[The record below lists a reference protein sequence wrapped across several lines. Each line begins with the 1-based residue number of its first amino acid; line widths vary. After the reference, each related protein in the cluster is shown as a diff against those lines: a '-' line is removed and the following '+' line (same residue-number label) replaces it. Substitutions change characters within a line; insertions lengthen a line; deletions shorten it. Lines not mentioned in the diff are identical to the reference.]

1 MIQSYYSIHAAIK
14 RVVPKKNSY
23 NMTFN
28 FCLYSLKSLLK
39 KMLFSDEIHF
49 FKCDWESNF
58 AFFSIIQ
65 ITNVLSDKNK
75 PKGLLSQNNKFNR
88 GLIEKFKRN

>member
-1 MIQSYYSIHAAIK
+1 MIQSYYSIDAAIK
-14 RVVPKKNSY
+14 RVVPKISFY

-39 KMLFSDEIHF
+39 KMLFSDKIHF
-49 FKCDWESNF
+49 LKYGWESNF

-65 ITNVLSDKNK
+65 ITNVSSDKNE
-75 PKGLLSQNNKFNR
+75 PKS
-88 GLIEKFKRN
+88 EKFSVKNFSVAK